1 MATVTLNLRTPKG
14 YPLNLTVSPED
25 KGKDVHALL
34 ERAEAMADW
43 FVGEGGRG
51 WAFAEAR
58 SALVE
63 QKALT
68 TTAGMANFGGF
79 PCSPILDAEG
89 YPTWVMDGSERAIL
103 HKRQGDC
110 WYSYGVAFDDKGK
123 ATKWSKACLTI
134 KAGQTKPPV
143 LGLPA
148 A

>member
-14 YPLNLTVSPED
+14 YPLDLTVAPED
-25 KGKDVHALL
+25 NGKDVQALL
-34 ERAEAMADW
+34 ERAEVLADW
-43 FVGEGGRG
+43 FVGQG

-58 SALVE
+58 SALAE

-79 PCSPILDAEG
+79 PCSPILDADG
-89 YPTWVMDGSERAIL
+89 FPTWVMDGDKRAIL
-103 HKRQGDC
+103 HKKNGDN
-110 WYSYGVAFDDKGK
+110 WWSYGVAFDEAGK
-123 ATKWSKACLTI
+123 TTKWAKACLTI
-134 KAGQTKPPV
+134 KAGQTRPPV